1 MYELHNFKNGLC
13 IFYLKFWLDGTLLPS
28 TDVPEGVEAV
38 AAVYRTKVTV
48 FSIVGDSSLQIL
60 QPAVTSMEESS
71 RSRSSSVSS
80 ATRHSPTS
88 GIYFSLSPLLSL
100 SDPFKIEPLL
110 RLLSLF
116 TSGASRQV
124 LVDIKK
130 KMPLAELLSSFLPG
144 DNFLLHSH
152 FLAISTLTP
161 II

>member
-88 GIYFSLSPLLSL
+88 GIYFSL
-100 SDPFKIEPLL
+100 
-110 RLLSLF
+110 
-116 TSGASRQV
+116 
-124 LVDIKK
+124 
-130 KMPLAELLSSFLPG
+130 
-144 DNFLLHSH
+144 
-152 FLAISTLTP
+152 
-161 II
+161 